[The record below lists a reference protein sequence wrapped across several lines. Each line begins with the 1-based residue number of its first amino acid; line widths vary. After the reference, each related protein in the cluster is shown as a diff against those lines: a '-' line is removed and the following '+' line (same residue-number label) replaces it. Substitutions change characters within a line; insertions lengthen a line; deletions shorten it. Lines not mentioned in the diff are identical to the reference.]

1 MPRLLLALACA
12 LLILRAPSLAQP
24 MGADQGLYS
33 YVGERVLHGDLA
45 YRDAWDQKPP
55 GIHFVYAALRAVWRG
70 DAAVPAADLAA
81 AATGAWLL
89 WRIGLTLV
97 SPAAGAWSALL
108 FLFLADPDF
117 ARLAGVR
124 VRAQCETFIAM
135 LVAGAVLSAVR
146 AREED
151 RRRLFGAGLL
161 LGAVFALKY
170 NAAIYAVVALAAI
183 AVCRRIRW
191 NDIVWMTLGG
201 AVIPL
206 ALLARFAAGGAL
218 NDLYQATIVYN
229 VRYSGETYVSRWH
242 VLRYLA
248 TFPIQHARVDAL
260 WFVGGLGCVVLLG
273 LMLSN
278 FRLTSLRQGY
288 GGPPKR
294 FAQRRKAEATAESEG
309 KPDASNATT
318 QREFAASAFRRKSS
332 APMWLPIVWVA
343 AACVSIAINGSRG
356 LPQYFLQAAP
366 ALALA
371 AGVAGAL
378 TLPRLPR
385 VWRVIVVALLAVAVW
400 RVNDFTK
407 FAANLSY
414 DARYMARPADR
425 RAYLARYGGQRDV
438 DKFAALA
445 TWDLGQY
452 LRARTAP
459 SETVLVFGFS
469 PGAYVYADRR
479 SATRFF
485 WSRPVI
491 LDFNGPARGYGVDG
505 LLEDLEARRPA
516 YIALQLHDWAP
527 DVQDS
532 AAFFLSQPSL
542 SAFLQSAYHRVP
554 AVEGFDVWERN
565 DRGAA
570 PRSAAR

>member
-1 MPRLLLALACA
+1 MESAAGVEEPADTRSDSASTIIQSLRRSYTHMPRLLLALACA

-151 RRRLFGAGLL
+151 RRRPFGAGLL

-170 NAAIYAVVALAAI
+170 NAAIHAVVALAAI

-218 NDLYQATIVYN
+218 NDLYQATIVYKFGGD
-229 VRYSGETYVSRWH
+229 VRQSMACAEVPGDLSDS
-242 VLRYLA
+242 
-248 TFPIQHARVDAL
+248 ARARR
-260 WFVGGLGCVVLLG
+260 CVVVCWRA
-273 LMLSN
+273 
-278 FRLTSLRQGY
+278 RLRRAARTDVVEL
-288 GGPPKR
+288 PPD
-294 FAQRRKAEATAESEG
+294 QPS
-309 KPDASNATT
+309 
-318 QREFAASAFRRKSS
+318 
-332 APMWLPIVWVA
+332 
-343 AACVSIAINGSRG
+343 
-356 LPQYFLQAAP
+356 
-366 ALALA
+366 
-371 AGVAGAL
+371 
-378 TLPRLPR
+378 PRL
-385 VWRVIVVALLAVAVW
+385 
-400 RVNDFTK
+400 
-407 FAANLSY
+407 
-414 DARYMARPADR
+414 
-425 RAYLARYGGQRDV
+425 
-438 DKFAALA
+438 
-445 TWDLGQY
+445 
-452 LRARTAP
+452 
-459 SETVLVFGFS
+459 
-469 PGAYVYADRR
+469 RR
-479 SATRFF
+479 SA
-485 WSRPVI
+485 
-491 LDFNGPARGYGVDG
+491 
-505 LLEDLEARRPA
+505 EALRA
-516 YIALQLHDWAP
+516 KA
-527 DVQDS
+527 
-532 AAFFLSQPSL
+532 
-542 SAFLQSAYHRVP
+542 
-554 AVEGFDVWERN
+554 EGGSHGRI
-565 DRGAA
+565 
-570 PRSAAR
+570 